1 MLFKNDI
8 KVLRAKQ
15 NLSQEEL
22 ANLVGVRRE
31 TIVNL
36 EKGKYNPSLLLAMQ
50 IAAVF
55 HVKVD
60 DVFQIIVE
68 KETV

>member
-8 KVLRAKQ
+8 KVLRAKHH
-15 NLSQEEL
+15 LSQEEL

-50 IAAVF
+50 IASVF